1 MKHFTNCLCDVNRFQ
16 EESLLKNERG
26 FSLIETLIAVAL
38 IGIICVVIASGL
50 NTSSKVI
57 LLTDE
62 LETAKN
68 LAQSLMEDV
77 KKQNYLTS
85 YSAII
90 PNEYKNEGF
99 SAQIFTNSDLRD
111 GIQKIRV
118 VVSHENKEITLEGYK
133 VRR

>member
-90 PNEYKNEGF
+90 PNEYKNE
-99 SAQIFTNSDLRD
+99 DLRD